1 MKLGD
6 FLVDFA
12 SKMVMF
18 HKLGDFLVD
27 VASKMVIPQSYVE
40 RLPEAISSKTPN
52 LWSSNWHANST
63 RVSRGW
69 EDMLQGNSM
78 VSIPTKSQG

>member
-12 SKMVMF
+12 SEMAMF

-52 LWSSNWHANST
+52 L
-63 RVSRGW
+63 
-69 EDMLQGNSM
+69 
-78 VSIPTKSQG
+78 